1 MNSRL
6 IVKIFLAAE
15 IGALLLLKQLFGA
28 GSTPEDKQ
36 NLFEPK
42 KKTCRIT
49 YTSTMEGS
57 TKYTIAVLVT
67 MSIAIRAV
75 TIWQI
80 CVLRVACKMFTIYC
94 CIAIQMWLL
103 SYQ

>member
-15 IGALLLLKQLFGA
+15 NGALLLFGA

-42 KKTCRIT
+42 KKQNMQVQWT
-49 YTSTMEGS
+49 
-57 TKYTIAVLVT
+57 LF
-67 MSIAIRAV
+67 
-75 TIWQI
+75 
-80 CVLRVACKMFTIYC
+80 VA
-94 CIAIQMWLL
+94 LL
-103 SYQ
+103 LGPPQLCNKI